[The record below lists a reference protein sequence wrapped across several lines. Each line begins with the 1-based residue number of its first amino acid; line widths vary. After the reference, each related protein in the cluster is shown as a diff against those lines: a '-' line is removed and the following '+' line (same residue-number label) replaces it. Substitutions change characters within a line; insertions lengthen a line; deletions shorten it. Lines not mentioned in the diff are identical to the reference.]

1 MGEKINFFDVM
12 FCIIGIILILFSL
25 YLFNDTK
32 KAIKN
37 SIETNGTLEKL
48 EGQNKYIIV
57 FNTQDGKEIESYSLY
72 NNFLSK
78 SDKVSVFYNKE
89 NSDDVRIN
97 SFMFL
102 WGVPTLTS
110 IIGIILALMII
121 PKFMIRNL

>member
-1 MGEKINFFDVM
+1 MGEGINFFDVM

-25 YLFNDTK
+25 YLFADTK

-37 SIETNGTLEKL
+37 SIETNGTLEKM
-48 EGQNKYIIV
+48 ENNKYIIV
-57 FNTQDGKEIESYSLY
+57 FNTEDGKEIESYSLY

-78 SDKVSVFYNKE
+78 SSKVGIFYNKE
-89 NSDDVRIN
+89 NPDDVRIN